1 MNLSEEDFD
10 ELIAMA
16 DRSAASFG
24 GNPDWTWPQTA
35 LGRAIVALMGRTP
48 TRFEVLT
55 AQRRHADRV
64 GEEIG

>member
-1 MNLSEEDFD
+1 MILSEEDLD

-24 GNPDWTWPQTA
+24 SNPDWTWPRTA
-35 LGRAIVALMGRTP
+35 LGRAIAALMGRTP

-55 AQRRHADRV
+55 AQRRHADR
-64 GEEIG
+64 IGAELG